1 MKNKKWTLSLLLFLC
16 SVAQIANAETYDSK
30 EIIYNF
36 YKSYFSHLRNT
47 DKTPEP
53 ELDFSAS
60 FKKLVSYNKELCHSF
75 PDEVC
80 GWGADGDVYL
90 NAQDYDDSLTME
102 NSNFKISKLPKD
114 VIKVSFNLFPTEKS
128 SQYGERVITYKM
140 IHERNN
146 WVVDDI
152 FYDNNN
158 SSRQQ
163 IENENKLLINEINN
177 KHKAIPNK

>member
-1 MKNKKWTLSLLLFLC
+1 MPD
-16 SVAQIANAETYDSK
+16 YPYRSK
-30 EIIYNF
+30 T
-36 YKSYFSHLRNT
+36 R
-47 DKTPEP
+47 
-53 ELDFSAS
+53 
-60 FKKLVSYNKELCHSF
+60 HSCVR
-75 PDEVC
+75 P
-80 GWGADGDVYL
+80 GGADGDVYL

-114 VIKVSFNLFPTEKS
+114 VIKVSFNLFPIEKS

-140 IHERNN
+140 ILERNN